1 MDTWVPPDDSE
12 WAPPTPDPLER
23 RLAAI
28 EARIDSLEASLGAEL
43 RAAGDELRRAVSELG
58 RLMLRDLD
66 RLTHV
71 LADHRDEI
79 VERLSTA
86 NAEPTAT
93 TPAGPDA
100 AVASGIVGED
110 APADAAPADPTVP
123 GGRDEAG
130 RFRVLPLPRKR
141 RSHKRGKGGD
151 TRVG

>member
-71 LADHRDEI
+71 LADHRDQI
-79 VERLSTA
+79 VERLSA
-86 NAEPTAT
+86 PQAEPTPEPDT
-93 TPAGPDA
+93 TDAADAVADAESPPAG
-100 AVASGIVGED
+100 GH
-110 APADAAPADPTVP
+110 
-123 GGRDEAG
+123 DEAG
-130 RFRVLPLPRKR
+130 RFRVLPAPRKR
-141 RSHKRGKGGD
+141 RSHKRARGRD
-151 TRVG
+151 TRGG